1 MAMSEWRPH
10 WDDDLVNAVIDL
22 QYHCVDCMEDD
33 YPEIDPINHDA
44 VNAAWAHEII
54 ATVEDW
60 HKAKRDSRD
69 RTHSAECWRWH
80 QECAE
85 HLIERQQAAIQRV
98 RDVCDLWQR
107 RHDSSIRHPAD
118 IPAVAIVA
126 VLRALDGDGDA

>member
-1 MAMSEWRPH
+1 MTERRPH

-80 QECAE
+80 QECAG
-85 HLIERQQAAIQRV
+85 HLIERQRSTIQRV
-98 RDVCDLWQR
+98 LAKPYLNARPHGQPDPWREGYNQALREVRDTLMDR
-107 RHDSSIRHPAD
+107 SHE
-118 IPAVAIVA
+118 
-126 VLRALDGDGDA
+126 